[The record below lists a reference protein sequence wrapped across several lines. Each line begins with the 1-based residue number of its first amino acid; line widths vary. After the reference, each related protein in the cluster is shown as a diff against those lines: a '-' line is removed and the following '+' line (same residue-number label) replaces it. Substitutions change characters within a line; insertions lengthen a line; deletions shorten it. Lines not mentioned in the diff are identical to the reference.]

1 MIRFILLSF
10 AVMGWTFYE
19 MSGGSDFDASTLRE
33 ARLAAL
39 EAEKPVVAEAKI
51 EAPKTTAVVAAA
63 PAVSVDKTLP
73 TATAE
78 VTRVSLN
85 LTTLQTTQ
93 TPAAPQA
100 NVESTDVPVPQNV
113 SIVTSSADTPAIIP
127 SLIDPTDGVV
137 VQASAAASPS
147 FDDIRT
153 VSGNRV
159 NVRGGPGTDFGI
171 VGRLVRGDEVQ
182 VIEDNGAGWVRF
194 ETSDG
199 GTSGWMADF
208 LLVGG

>member
-1 MIRFILLSF
+1 MKRFILVSF
-10 AVMGWTFYE
+10 AVLGWAFYE
-19 MSGGSDFDASTLRE
+19 MSGGADFDASAVRE

-39 EAEKPVVAEAKI
+39 EAEKPVVAEAKV
-51 EAPKTTAVVAAA
+51 EAPAAPAVVAAA
-63 PAVSVDKTLP
+63 PSVSVDRTLP
-73 TATAE
+73 TTASAE

-85 LTTLQTTQ
+85 LTTLQPTEAQ
-93 TPAAPQA
+93 PAAIQA
-100 NVESTDVPVPQNV
+100 SLREDDLTVPQNV
-113 SIVTSSADTPAIIP
+113 GTVTSSASTPAIIP
-127 SLIDPTDGVV
+127 SLIDPNDGVV
-137 VQASAAASPS
+137 AETQAPQT
-147 FDDIRT
+147 FDDLRT

-171 VGRLVRGDEVQ
+171 VGRLVRGDEIR

-208 LLVGG
+208 LLSGG